1 MIAINCR
8 FRFFLRNIE
17 YQSGSVELW
26 NCHTAVL
33 SQFFLFYLFTVE
45 RHGLT
50 GSAVSIY
57 IVFLL
62 NCKYSLN
69 KLVFLILLL
78 TNDREINRQRRISPL
93 KKLEIFYISRNP
105 IDTSPRYR
113 PCQHSDH
120 NWSVDPNVKSDGKK
134 QRIWNQEIK
143 EFFIQNIAVDD
154 KLHLFIR
161 TEFQFHQARSFTFG
175 TK

>member
-1 MIAINCR
+1 MLPFTPNIKTENLVRVVIRRILCVWLEEYFQFQFQSENLIAINCR

-93 KKLEIFYISRNP
+93 KKLEILYISRNP
-105 IDTSPRYR
+105 IVRGDRVQAAR
-113 PCQHSDH
+113 Q
-120 NWSVDPNVKSDGKK
+120 GKE
-134 QRIWNQEIK
+134 N
-143 EFFIQNIAVDD
+143 
-154 KLHLFIR
+154 
-161 TEFQFHQARSFTFG
+161 
-175 TK
+175 